1 MSYLFLG
8 FFTGLSLILAI
19 GAQNIFVI
27 EQGLKKQHIFLVCFI
42 CSISDLILIFIGIFL
57 FHFFN
62 QYFSLTVELILNF
75 LLITF
80 LIYFIYTKI
89 KSFGIE
95 ASFNSI
101 IQSTSKLKIILN
113 DLEFLLQE
121 KWPTIF
127 SSLTDYPLS
136 EKEKNVIQNFLK
148 KIENLNKNVGHK
160 LSFFNGFQKYM
171 KESIEK

>member
-1 MSYLFLG
+1 MFEERHK
-8 FFTGLSLILAI
+8 FFEAIENKLSSADNLL
-19 GAQNIFVI
+19 
-27 EQGLKKQHIFLVCFI
+27 
-42 CSISDLILIFIGIFL
+42 SDP
-57 FHFFN
+57 
-62 QYFSLTVELILNF
+62 E
-75 LLITF
+75 
-80 LIYFIYTKI
+80 
-89 KSFGIE
+89 
-95 ASFNSI
+95 
-101 IQSTSKLKIILN
+101 KLKITLN

-121 KWPTIF
+121 DWPAIF